1 MSPEFN
7 DNMTLSNNVWQKISY
22 IFFLLS
28 LVLWVYMPL
37 IVTLE
42 EPVNSKYNSI
52 MKICV
57 KKTIIPQKGVRGIP
71 FLILFT
77 LKIEISVK
85 EKECNCKNIY
95 WVKAFLWWSWFDNN
109 SKWKAN
115 SEYATV
121 IHNNKWMANNA
132 KIV

>member
-1 MSPEFN
+1 
-7 DNMTLSNNVWQKISY
+7 
-22 IFFLLS
+22 
-28 LVLWVYMPL
+28 MPL

-77 LKIEISVK
+77 LKIELKKKNAIARLYIELRLFCDEADLIITRN
-85 EKECNCKNIY
+85 EKQTLNMQLS
-95 WVKAFLWWSWFDNN
+95 FTTT
-109 SKWKAN
+109 
-115 SEYATV
+115 SEWLIMLKLYNT
-121 IHNNKWMANNA
+121 
-132 KIV
+132 

>member
-7 DNMTLSNNVWQKISY
+7 DNMTLSNKV
-22 IFFLLS
+22 FFWLTLQ
-28 LVLWVYMPL
+28 LWVYMPL

-57 KKTIIPQKGVRGIP
+57 KKTIITQKVWGVFP
-71 FLILFT
+71 SLFCSRKK
-77 LKIEISVK
+77 LKYQFK
-85 EKECNCKNIY
+85 KKNAIARIY
-95 WVKAFLWWSWFDNN
+95 DDLRPFLWWSWFDNN

-115 SEYATV
+115 SLNMQLSFTTTSEWLIMLKLY
-121 IHNNKWMANNA
+121 IHNNA
-132 KIV
+132 